1 MKTNEIKIEL
11 RTADEILAKLEE
23 MQELERWV
31 KDVIATKT
39 DINKIQESQVTLSI
53 IKAYTIALHFC
64 LGIK

>member
-53 IKAYTIALHFC
+53 IKAYTFC
-64 LGIK
+64 LGK

>member
-1 MKTNEIKIEL
+1 MKTNEIKMEL